1 MSKMRLSKAVAAALL
16 VSALAACNR
25 PPDVNSPS
33 VRGIG
38 YVRVDDIVKKHP
50 LYGQLSQI
58 DDAMNALQMQ
68 SLGPAVPRTPAEIA
82 KETQRLNGEL
92 RTAQDRANAT
102 LRQKQQDFAQREQAA
117 IRAAMVA
124 AGQGNAGANAGAAMN
139 SVSAQQA
146 QAVTQQANQDLLNFQ
161 QQTIAQDNAAMGAIM
176 KSLNDR
182 ADRAYRQRAIQLQE
196 RESEY
201 GLQLS
206 QQDSAKRLELRTKLS
221 NLALDDTVRNQ
232 YRAQLDA
239 LNKQE
244 STAVAAMRARDQQE
258 LSAYRKQ
265 LQAQTAKQV
274 ASEAAKVHAQTQAK
288 LNAHRNDVSAQVR
301 SQIGVPQAQ
310 ASPLSPALRA
320 KLAQIDKQFK
330 SQFQEEAQ
338 KTIADYQSTKADL
351 DAQYAALQGADGAAS
366 AASNKQLA
374 NLQHQ
379 HDDLY
384 NKIVDQIKREAGT
397 VAEKRG
403 LKVVFMNVDA
413 APGGYD
419 LTDEVEKDIESL
431 HE

>member
-1 MSKMRLSKAVAAALL
+1 MSKMRLSKAVTAAVLFA
-16 VSALAACNR
+16 ALAACNR
-25 PPDVNSPS
+25 QPDVNSPN

-38 YVRVDDIVKKHP
+38 YVRVDDVVKKHP
-50 LYGQLSQI
+50 LYGQLAQI
-58 DDAMNALQMQ
+58 DDAMNALQLQ
-68 SLGPAVPRTPAEIA
+68 SLGPAVPKTGAQIAE
-82 KETQRLNGEL
+82 ETRRLNAEL
-92 RTAQDRANAT
+92 RAAQDRANAT
-102 LRQKQQDFAQREQAA
+102 LRQKQQDFQQREQAA

-124 AGQGNAGANAGAAMN
+124 AGQGNAGANAGAAMQN
-139 SVSAQQA
+139 VSAQQA

-161 QQTIAQDNAAMGAIM
+161 QQTIAQDNAAVQAIQR
-176 KSLNDR
+176 SLNER
-182 ADRAYRQRAIQLQE
+182 ADRAYRDRVVQLQE

-206 QQDSAKRLELRTKLS
+206 QQDASKRLELRTKLS

-232 YRAQLDA
+232 YRSQLDA
-239 LNKQE
+239 LNKE
-244 STAVAAMRARDQQE
+244 EAGAVGAMRARDQQQ
-258 LSAYRKQ
+258 LAAYRKQ
-265 LQAQTAKQV
+265 LQAQTAAQV
-274 ASEAAKVHAQTQAK
+274 ASEAAKIHAQTQSK
-288 LNAHRNDVSAQVR
+288 LQSHRNDVSAQVR

-330 SQFQEEAQ
+330 TQFQEEAQ
-338 KTIADYQSTKADL
+338 KTIADYQATKADL
-351 DAQYAALQGADGAAS
+351 DAQYAALQGADGAAGL
-366 AASNKQLA
+366 AGNKQLA
-374 NLQHQ
+374 NLQRQ

-384 NKIVDQIKREAGT
+384 NKIVEQIKREAGT
-397 VAEKRG
+397 IAGQRG